1 MLYILSI
8 FTNSLRFLGT
18 AIDLLIQERIYVSNE
33 YPTFARTALV
43 VCQKPRIL
51 RQIAW
56 NERQILSVLM
66 KNMQIL
72 RYNIKILKFSAPYC
86 WGQKF
91 NTLLVG

>member
-8 FTNSLRFLGT
+8 FTNSFRFLGT
-18 AIDLLIQERIYVSNE
+18 AIDLLIRERIYGSNE
-33 YPTFARTALV
+33 YPTFAISALIV
-43 VCQKPRIL
+43 SRKPSIL

-72 RYNIKILKFSAPYC
+72 RYNIKVL
-86 WGQKF
+86 
-91 NTLLVG
+91 